1 MGTGRGDGL
10 AAAGEFHKQQLRAS
24 FFFFFF
30 FQFFLF
36 KPAAPSKHL
45 SFQTVQFSNQIG
57 D

>member
-10 AAAGEFHKQQLRAS
+10 AAAGEFHKQQLSAS

-30 FQFFLF
+30 FKFFLF